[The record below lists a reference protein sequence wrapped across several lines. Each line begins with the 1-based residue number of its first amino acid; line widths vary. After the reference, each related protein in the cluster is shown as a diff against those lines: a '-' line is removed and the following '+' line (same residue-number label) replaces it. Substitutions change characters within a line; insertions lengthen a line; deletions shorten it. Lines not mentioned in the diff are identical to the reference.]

1 MDTITTKFR
10 LFFRSTLLLIV
21 IVFGSL
27 LTPLIQ
33 RGTMPTSGLSSNIT
47 RFFHKALTFILGV
60 KIKITGTPRACTT
73 LFVSNHVS
81 WLDIL
86 IIGQIVPVHFL
97 SMIEVKSWPVAG
109 WLASRAGTLY
119 ISRGGTKAAATATE
133 DISRLLK
140 QQHNVVIFAE
150 GRVTDGNIKKFHS
163 RLLQGAIDAT
173 SDVQAIAIRYP
184 HENGAILNPAVLFT
198 GNISPLKSLI
208 NVMKTKQL
216 NVDITFFE
224 PISSEQKTRTQL
236 AAKTENQVR
245 EFLGQPLDR
254 QLKKTG

>member
-1 MDTITTKFR
+1 
-10 LFFRSTLLLIV
+10 
-21 IVFGSL
+21 
-27 LTPLIQ
+27 
-33 RGTMPTSGLSSNIT
+33 MPTSGLASNIT
-47 RFFHKALTFILGV
+47 RFFHKTLTLVLGV
-60 KIKITGTPRACTT
+60 KVRITGTPQACAT

-109 WLASRAGTLY
+109 WLATRAGTIY
-119 ISRGGTKAAATATE
+119 ISRGGAKAAATATE
-133 DISRLLK
+133 NISHLLK

-150 GRVTDGNIKKFHS
+150 GRVTDGNMKKFHS

-184 HENGAILNPAVLFT
+184 DENGAILNPAVLFT

-208 NVMKTKQL
+208 NVMKTKRL
-216 NVDITFFE
+216 NVEITFFE
-224 PISSEQKTRTQL
+224 PLSSNQQTRTQL
-236 AAKTENQVR
+236 AAKTETQVR
-245 EFLGQPLDR
+245 EQLGQPLNR
-254 QLKKTG
+254 QSIKK